1 MEGSTHMIWTFE
13 ELLIELCS
21 PTIVGCKPASLFRYK
36 PQEGVDVHQ
45 EVKEWNDKLS
55 PSGIS
60 VMILKECCHKKTYLI
75 YVYRSQPLSLILSD
89 HKVNEFLEKNGYSFH
104 ASVSEKLSTLSDHL
118 CLDKDFPHEIGVF
131 LGYPLE
137 DVIGFIENRGENYM
151 YCGHWKVYSNLKK
164 AIKKFNTYN
173 KCTLYCKER
182 FAQGDSV
189 ARLAVAV

>member
-1 MEGSTHMIWTFE
+1 MKWTFE

-36 PQEGVDVHQ
+36 PQEGVDVSQ
-45 EVKEWNDKLS
+45 EVQEWNDKLN

-75 YVYRSQPLSLILSD
+75 YVYRNRPLSLILSD
-89 HKVNEFLEKNGYSFH
+89 HKVNEFLEKNGYSFQ
-104 ASVSEKLSTLSDHL
+104 ASVSEKLKTLSNRL

-137 DVIGFIENRGENYM
+137 DVIGFIENQGENYM

-173 KCTLYCKER
+173 NCTLYCKER